1 MLVFFIENVYYC
13 RGSTAINYNIGR
25 FKDLDG
31 QISNKHKR
39 NRCVFSIT
47 LLTCLFLNIY
57 IHIFIQRQNKINKLR
72 HFKL

>member
-25 FKDLDG
+25 FNDLDG
-31 QISNKHKR
+31 ENTNKTKP

-47 LLTCLFLNIY
+47 LKLIY
-57 IHIFIQRQNKINKLR
+57 S
-72 HFKL
+72 